1 MNTFFIIVN
10 TNNGDT
16 MKENIEFLNY
26 IYKTSKLSLIELQEI
41 KQNIQDKEILS
52 IIKKYEEKY
61 FIICTKATEQ
71 LLALKKEPD
80 YISAISRIAT
90 SIESRI
96 STMNDQSNTNIAKT
110 IITSNNQTMINL
122 KKHINNYHGKSTK
135 VLKLSNELLR
145 TINCSLNSLK
155 KYL

>member
-1 MNTFFIIVN
+1 
-10 TNNGDT
+10 

-41 KQNIQDKEILS
+41 KPSIQDKEILS

-80 YISAISRIAT
+80 AISSISRIT
-90 SIESRI
+90 TFIDTRI

-110 IITSNNQTMINL
+110 LITSNNKTIIELQ
-122 KKHINNYHGKSTK
+122 KHINKYHGKSTK

-145 TINCSLNSLK
+145 TINSSLNSLK

>member
-1 MNTFFIIVN
+1 
-10 TNNGDT
+10 

-26 IYKTSKLSLIELQEI
+26 IYKISKLSLIELQEI
-41 KQNIQDKEILS
+41 KPSIQDKEILS

-80 YISAISRIAT
+80 AISSISRIT
-90 SIESRI
+90 TFIDTRI

-110 IITSNNQTMINL
+110 LITSNNKTIIELQ
-122 KKHINNYHGKSTK
+122 KHINKYHGKSTK

-145 TINCSLNSLK
+145 TVNSSLNFLK

>member
-1 MNTFFIIVN
+1 
-10 TNNGDT
+10 

-26 IYKTSKLSLIELQEI
+26 IYKISKLSLIELQEI
-41 KQNIQDKEILS
+41 KPSIQDKEILS

-80 YISAISRIAT
+80 AISSISRIT
-90 SIESRI
+90 TFIDTRI

-110 IITSNNQTMINL
+110 LITSNNKTIIELQ
-122 KKHINNYHGKSTK
+122 KHINKYHGKSTK

-145 TINCSLNSLK
+145 TVNSSLNSLK

>member
-1 MNTFFIIVN
+1 
-10 TNNGDT
+10 

-26 IYKTSKLSLIELQEI
+26 IYKISKLSLIELQEI
-41 KQNIQDKEILS
+41 KPSIQDKEILS

-80 YISAISRIAT
+80 AISSITRIT
-90 SIESRI
+90 TFIDTRI

-110 IITSNNQTMINL
+110 LITSNNKTIIELQ
-122 KKHINNYHGKSTK
+122 KHINKYHGKSTK

-145 TINCSLNSLK
+145 TINSSLNSLK

>member
-1 MNTFFIIVN
+1 
-10 TNNGDT
+10 

-26 IYKTSKLSLIELQEI
+26 IYKISKLSLIELQEI
-41 KQNIQDKEILS
+41 KPSIQDKEILS

-80 YISAISRIAT
+80 TISSISRIT
-90 SIESRI
+90 TFIDTRI

-110 IITSNNQTMINL
+110 LITSNNKTIIELQ
-122 KKHINNYHGKSTK
+122 KHINKYHGKSTK

-145 TINCSLNSLK
+145 TINSSLNSLK

>member
-1 MNTFFIIVN
+1 
-10 TNNGDT
+10 

-26 IYKTSKLSLIELQEI
+26 IYKISKLSLIELQEI
-41 KQNIQDKEILS
+41 KPSIQDKEILS

-80 YISAISRIAT
+80 AISSISRIT
-90 SIESRI
+90 TFIDTRI

-110 IITSNNQTMINL
+110 LITSNNKTIIELQ
-122 KKHINNYHGKSTK
+122 KHINKYHGKSTK

-145 TINCSLNSLK
+145 TINSSLNSLK